1 MKKIADINLDFAQWY
16 QDVLS
21 EAELVDSSPVKG
33 CFVLRP
39 YSYSLWEN
47 IQKVLD
53 KKIKETG
60 TQNAYFPLFI
70 PESFLKKEAK
80 HVEGFAPELAVVT
93 HAGGKKLEEPLVVR
107 PTSETM
113 VYYMFSRW
121 IKSWRD
127 LPLKINQWANVVR
140 WEMRTRAFLRTT
152 EFLWQEGHTAHLTKD
167 EALKFS
173 KNILHM
179 YKQFVEE
186 YLAIPVIAGE
196 KSETERFAGA
206 ESTFTI
212 EGLMQDGKALQM
224 GTSHLLSHS
233 FSKSFDIKFQDK
245 DGKMN
250 SPYCTSWGL
259 TTRLIGALIMTH
271 GDQNGIVMPPKIA
284 PIQVVIVPIY
294 RNDNDKDLV
303 LNKVEEIKNTLLAK
317 DIKVFVDDDEQSSP
331 GAKFFKWETKGVPV
345 RIEIGPKDIEKNS
358 LVLVN
363 RVEPDRSKKKIF
375 IAIDDVEKAV
385 ADLLETIQKQLF
397 YNAKGRIEKNWNKFE
412 KLEEFATKLE
422 KENGLY
428 QVGWCGSAEC
438 EAKLKQYKGSIRCL
452 LDTKE
457 VKTCF
462 SCGKSS
468 KTDVLIAKAY

>member
-1 MKKIADINLDFAQWY
+1 MKKLADINLDFAQWY

-21 EAELVDSSPVKG
+21 EAELVDTSPVKG

-47 IQKVLD
+47 IKKELD
-53 KKIKETG
+53 KQIKETV
-60 TQNAYFPLFI
+60 TQNAYFPLLI

-93 HAGGKKLEEPLVVR
+93 HAGGKKLEESLVIR

-152 EFLWQEGHTAHLTKD
+152 EFLWQEGHTAHLTQD
-167 EALKFS
+167 EAVKFS
-173 KNILHM
+173 KSILEM
-179 YKQFVEE
+179 YKKFVEE

-196 KSETERFAGA
+196 KSESERFAGA
-206 ESTFTI
+206 DNTFTI

-224 GTSHLLSHS
+224 GTSHVLAHS

-250 SPYCTSWGL
+250 SPYCTSWGV

-271 GDQNGIVMPPKIA
+271 GDQNGIIMPPKIA
-284 PIQVVIVPIY
+284 PIQTVIIPIY
-294 RNDNDKDLV
+294 RNDNDKKLV
-303 LNKVEEIKNTLLAK
+303 LDKVQELKTTLLNK
-317 DIKVFVDDDEQSSP
+317 NISVFVDDDEQSSP

-358 LVLVN
+358 VVLVN
-363 RVEPDRSKKKIF
+363 RVEQDRAKKKSF
-375 IAIDDVEKAV
+375 VSIDNIGQEVV
-385 ADLLETIQKQLF
+385 TLLETIQKQLF
-397 YNAKGRIEKNWNKFE
+397 DRAKKRIETSWHKAE
-412 KLEEFATKLE
+412 KLEEFAAKLE
-422 KENGLY
+422 KANGLY
-428 QVGWCGSAEC
+428 QVGWCGCAEC

-468 KTDVLIAKAY
+468 KTDVLVAKAY